1 MKRFVISEDERRR
14 ILSMHESATKRQ
26 YLSEQPNAAPQPQVN
41 PFNQVMGK
49 LTAEMP
55 DMAWMKNQIASP
67 SFVVTDK
74 NAQKLYDV
82 INKYK
87 LVQGVPAPA
96 LSLNGGNDFFT
107 WVKSISPKSIISNG
121 EGNIDLNREF
131 FENHI
136 NYVFNFADAVGR
148 LARAYL
154 NSDTKYKKIE
164 DAVEALK
171 SDVNAK
177 KNEYFASGND
187 QALQKISNALR
198 GYLGQS

>member
-26 YLSEQPNAAPQPQVN
+26 YLSEQPAAAPQPN
-41 PFNQVMGK
+41 SFNQVMTK

-121 EGNIDLNREF
+121 EGNIDLNKEF
-131 FENHI
+131 FKNHI
-136 NYVFNFADAVGR
+136 NYVGNFADAVGR

-154 NSDTKYKKIE
+154 NSGTKYEKIE
-164 DAVEALK
+164 DAVESLK

-177 KNEYFASGND
+177 NNEYFASGND

>member
-1 MKRFVISEDERRR
+1 MKKMIINEEEKSR
-14 ILSMHESATKRQ
+14 ILSLHTNAIKRQ
-26 YLSEQPNAAPQPQVN
+26 YLGEQPNAVPQPQPN
-41 PFNQVMGK
+41 SFNQVMAK

-55 DMAWMKNQIASP
+55 DMEWMNGQRRNP
-67 SFVVTDK
+67 SFVITDK
-74 NAQKLYDV
+74 NAQKLYNV

-87 LVQGVPAPA
+87 LVQGVPAPV
-96 LSLNGGNDFFT
+96 LSGNEGNDFFN
-107 WVKSISPKSIISNG
+107 WVKSISPKSIITNG
-121 EGNIDLNREF
+121 EGNIELNTDF
-131 FENHI
+131 FANHI

-154 NSDTKYKKIE
+154 NSDTKYEKIE

-177 KNEYFASGND
+177 NNEYFASGND
-187 QALQKISNALR
+187 QALKTISNALR